1 MIELLFLDHVHKQV
15 ACHPKI
21 FAGSVGEKEGMI
33 GRALVL
39 PDAPAALGTLST
51 ALAPL
56 PAEIAVATCSLQL
69 PSYRDGSAFIFEKKQ
84 VFESASLITG
94 ASELICTIR
103 TYTQA
108 AASSRQPRRTKICGQ
123 GVGPDGPGLETE
135 VFPTPG
141 YHCPTVAG
149 HHGGRDGGLF

>member
-69 PSYRDGSAFIFEKKQ
+69 PSYRDGSAFKTGLRKC
-84 VFESASLITG
+84 VFNYWRFRTDMHDPHIHTG
-94 ASELICTIR
+94 SGFVK
-103 TYTQA
+103 A
-108 AASSRQPRRTKICGQ
+108 AA
-123 GVGPDGPGLETE
+123 PDQDMR
-135 VFPTPG
+135 
-141 YHCPTVAG
+141 A
-149 HHGGRDGGLF
+149 RSWA